1 MMYIIVNNFDG
12 DAIDFDT
19 LFYLTFTSTILSAA
33 YALTSQLKLGPCQ
46 IMPRDKFSLT
56 FVIVFLCNLFGLLS
70 KGLLLM
76 ALEGYIESLGF
87 ANFYA
92 PMMLIVTSILP
103 PIIFVS
109 KLPIDYYQSLFF
121 IMKPSNN
128 VVSIQISAILEPWN

>member
-1 MMYIIVNNFDG
+1 
-12 DAIDFDT
+12 
-19 LFYLTFTSTILSAA
+19 
-33 YALTSQLKLGPCQ
+33 
-46 IMPRDKFSLT
+46 MPRDKFGLT
-56 FVIVFLCNLFGLLS
+56 FVLVFLCNLFGLLS

-128 VVSIQISAILEPWN
+128 VVSIQISAIIEPWNKSRLQNSPFNCQRLPWDDYVASVFHLDLWLN